1 MMRSFLY
8 STLDQVNVSL
18 THFLWVILGA
28 RLLLPHDQSIV
39 LSVFFFYLLLII
51 LSYGLNFSHA
61 YHLKQDALH
70 RFMKLITQFYLPI
83 LFLNGLLFASA
94 LYLISLNHNWLL
106 AIGVFAFILLNGL
119 ADFVRRTLYL
129 QDKPKFAFRLGA
141 INTCA
146 RILFVGF
153 AFLTTFNLTS
163 YLWAWSLGA
172 LPSLICFIKT
182 SPISFKRFDFK
193 GYRNHLKRGRYGLI
207 NQGLG
212 WINSYLPFYYL
223 ALVVGAKEAAI
234 FGSIR
239 SLFSFMNIF
248 FEQFDTIY
256 PRFMMHS
263 IREKSFTMVN
273 RMHMSF
279 LVLWLLILF
288 VFVTFGEHLLG
299 MILGATYQDH
309 VWIFILSWAGG
320 GFYYM
325 NRSMAIYQ
333 RVNKEFNPE
342 VFGSVC
348 AFIAMGVTL
357 YLIKMYG
364 LQGAAWV
371 GILPHL
377 AAFLGLIAYQCFIK
391 NRQVN
396 SV

>member
-18 THFLWVILGA
+18 TNFLWVILGA
-28 RLLLPHDQSIV
+28 RLLLPHEQSVV
-39 LSVFFFYLLLII
+39 LSVFFFYVLLII

-61 YHLKQDALH
+61 YHLKQDTLH
-70 RFMKLITQFYLPI
+70 RFINLITQFYLPI
-83 LFLNGLLFASA
+83 LVLSGFLFSCA
-94 LYLISLNHNWLL
+94 LYVMNLDHDWLL
-106 AIGVFAFILLNGL
+106 ALGVFAFIVMNVL
-119 ADFVRRTLYL
+119 ADFVRHSLYL
-129 QDKPKFAFRLGA
+129 QDKPKFAFRLSVT
-141 INTCA
+141 NTCA

-153 AFLTTFNLTS
+153 AFLTAFNLTS

-172 LPSLICFIKT
+172 LPSLIYFFKT
-182 SPISFKRFDFK
+182 SRISFKRFDFK
-193 GYRNHLKRGRYGLI
+193 GYRNHLKTGRYGLI
-207 NQGLG
+207 NQSLG
-212 WINSYLPFYYL
+212 WTNSYLPFYYL
-223 ALVVGAKEAAI
+223 ALVVGVKEAAI

-256 PRFMMHS
+256 PRLMMHS
-263 IREKSFTMVN
+263 IRQKSFKMVN
-273 RMHMSF
+273 RMHVSF

-288 VFVTFGEHLLG
+288 MFFKYGEYLLG
-299 MILGATYQDH
+299 MVLGAAYQDH
-309 VWIFILSWAGG
+309 VWILILSWVGG

-325 NRSMAIYQ
+325 NRSMSIYQ
-333 RVNKEFNPE
+333 RLNKEFNSE

-357 YLIKMYG
+357 YLIKVYG

-377 AAFLGLIAYQCFIK
+377 ATFLGLIAYQRFIK

>member
-1 MMRSFLY
+1 MMRSFFY

-18 THFLWVILGA
+18 TSFLWVILGA

-39 LSVFFFYLLLII
+39 LSVFFFYLFLII

-70 RFMKLITQFYLPI
+70 LFIRLITQFYLPI
-83 LFLNGLLFASA
+83 LFLSGLLFASA
-94 LYLISLNHNWLL
+94 LYVMNLDHDWLL
-106 AIGVFAFILLNGL
+106 ALGVFAFIVMNGL

-129 QDKPKFAFRLGA
+129 QGKPKCAFRLSVSS
-141 INTCA
+141 TCA

-153 AFLTTFNLTS
+153 AFLTAFNLTS

-172 LPSLICFIKT
+172 LPSLIYFIKT
-182 SPISFKRFDFK
+182 SRVSFKRFDFK

-212 WINSYLPFYYL
+212 WTNSYLPFYYL
-223 ALVVGAKEAAI
+223 VLVVGVKEAAI

-239 SLFSFMNIF
+239 SLVSFMNIF

-256 PRFMMHS
+256 PRFIMHS

-299 MILGATYQDH
+299 MVLGATYQDH
-309 VWIFILSWAGG
+309 VWILILSWVGG

-325 NRSMAIYQ
+325 SRSMSIYQ
-333 RVNKEFNPE
+333 RVKKEFYAE
-342 VFGSVC
+342 VFGNVC
-348 AFIAMGVTL
+348 AFIAMCVTV
-357 YLIKMYG
+357 YLIKVYG
-364 LQGAAWV
+364 LLGAAWV
-371 GILPHL
+371 GVLPPL
-377 AAFLGLIAYQCFIK
+377 ATFLGLVAYQRFIK
-391 NRQVN
+391 NHQVN

>member
-18 THFLWVILGA
+18 TSFLWVILGA
-28 RLLLPHDQSIV
+28 RLLLPHDQTVV
-39 LSVFFFYLLLII
+39 LSVFFFYVLLII

-61 YHLKQDALH
+61 YHLKQDTLH

-83 LFLNGLLFASA
+83 LFLSGLLFASA
-94 LYLISLNHNWLL
+94 LYVMNLDHDWLL
-106 AIGVFAFILLNGL
+106 ALGIFAFIVMNGL

-146 RILFVGF
+146 RILFVSF
-153 AFLTTFNLTS
+153 AFLTAFNLTS

-172 LPSLICFIKT
+172 LPSLVYFIKT

-193 GYRNHLKRGRYGLI
+193 GYRNHLRKGKYGLI

-212 WINSYLPFYYL
+212 WTNSYLPFYYL
-223 ALVVGAKEAAI
+223 VLVVGVKEAAI

-239 SLFSFMNIF
+239 SLVSFMNIF

-256 PRFMMHS
+256 PRLMMHS

-279 LVLWLLILF
+279 LVLWLLIFF
-288 VFVTFGEHLLG
+288 VL
-299 MILGATYQDH
+299 
-309 VWIFILSWAGG
+309 
-320 GFYYM
+320 
-325 NRSMAIYQ
+325 
-333 RVNKEFNPE
+333 
-342 VFGSVC
+342 
-348 AFIAMGVTL
+348 
-357 YLIKMYG
+357 
-364 LQGAAWV
+364 
-371 GILPHL
+371 
-377 AAFLGLIAYQCFIK
+377 
-391 NRQVN
+391 
-396 SV
+396 

>member
-1 MMRSFLY
+1 
-8 STLDQVNVSL
+8 
-18 THFLWVILGA
+18 VILGA
-28 RLLLPHDQSIV
+28 RLLLPHDQSVV
-39 LSVFFFYLLLII
+39 LSVFFFYVLLII

-61 YHLKQDALH
+61 YHLKQDALY

-83 LFLNGLLFASA
+83 LILSGFLFASA
-94 LYLISLNHNWLL
+94 LYLMNLDHDWLL
-106 AIGVFAFILLNGL
+106 AIGVFAFIVMNGL
-119 ADFVRRTLYL
+119 ADFVRRSLYL
-129 QDKPKFAFRLGA
+129 QDKPKFAFRLGV

-146 RILFVGF
+146 RILFLGF
-153 AFLTTFNLTS
+153 AFLTAFNLNS

-172 LPSLICFIKT
+172 LPSLIYFVKT

-193 GYRNHLKRGRYGLI
+193 GYRNHVRSGRYGLI

-212 WINSYLPFYYL
+212 WMNSYLPFYYL
-223 ALVVGAKEAAI
+223 VIVVGVKEAAI

-299 MILGATYQDH
+299 LVLGATYQDH
-309 VWIFILSWAGG
+309 VWILILSWVGG

-325 NRSMAIYQ
+325 NRSMSIYQ
-333 RVNKEFNPE
+333 RLNKEFNPE

-357 YLIKMYG
+357 YLIKVYG

-377 AAFLGLIAYQCFIK
+377 AAFLGLIAYQRFIK
-391 NRQVN
+391 KRQVN

>member
-39 LSVFFFYLLLII
+39 LSVFFFYVLLII

-61 YHLKQDALH
+61 YHLKQEALH

-83 LFLNGLLFASA
+83 LFLSGLLFASA
-94 LYLISLNHNWLL
+94 LYVMNLDHNWLL
-106 AIGVFAFILLNGL
+106 AIGVFAFIVLNGL

-129 QDKPKFAFRLGA
+129 QDKPAFAFRLGA

-146 RILFVGF
+146 RILFVSY
-153 AFLTTFNLTS
+153 AFLTAFNLTS

-172 LPSLICFIKT
+172 LPSLIYFIKT

-193 GYRNHLKRGRYGLI
+193 AYRNHLKRGRYGLI

-212 WINSYLPFYYL
+212 WMNSYLPFYYL
-223 ALVVGAKEAAI
+223 VLVVGVKEAAI

-256 PRFMMHS
+256 PGFMMHS

-299 MILGATYQDH
+299 MILGATYQDY
-309 VWIFILSWAGG
+309 VWILILSWVGG

-357 YLIKMYG
+357 YLIKVYG

-377 AAFLGLIAYQCFIK
+377 AAFLGLITYQRLTK
-391 NRQVN
+391 NRQVK

>member
-83 LFLNGLLFASA
+83 LFLSGLLFASA
-94 LYLISLNHNWLL
+94 LYVMNLDHDWLL
-106 AIGVFAFILLNGL
+106 ALGIFAFIVMNGL

-129 QDKPKFAFRLGA
+129 QDKPKLAFRLGA

-153 AFLTTFNLTS
+153 AFFTAFNLTS

-172 LPSLICFIKT
+172 LPSLIYFIKT

-193 GYRNHLKRGRYGLI
+193 GYRDHLRRGKYGLI
-207 NQGLG
+207 NQALG
-212 WINSYLPFYYL
+212 WTNSYLPFYYL
-223 ALVVGAKEAAI
+223 VFVVGVKEAAI

-239 SLFSFMNIF
+239 SLISFMNIF

-256 PRFMMHS
+256 PRLMMHS

-342 VFGSVC
+342 VFASVC